1 MTPKRR
7 LLVAV
12 FAGGV
17 LGTLGRAALLETF
30 PFQAGH
36 WPWGTFIANLVGAA
50 LLGAIAERWEE
61 VHDLRSLLG
70 AGLCGSLTTFSA
82 LQLEAFEMLEADE
95 WVLAA
100 SYLAASMTLGYALLA
115 AAKQVLLWRTK

>member
-1 MTPKRR
+1 
-7 LLVAV
+7 LVAV

-17 LGTLGRAALLETF
+17 LGTLGRAALLEAF

-50 LLGAIAERWEE
+50 LLGAIAERWDE

-100 SYLAASMTLGYALLA
+100 SYLAASMTLGYALLV